1 MSSDLR
7 RMSRLFEEARGALI
21 TLADEARVKAEYR
34 LMREIYEM
42 ADSLKLLERETF
54 NTEE

>member
-1 MSSDLR
+1 MSNDLK

-21 TLADEARVKAEYR
+21 TLADEARVKAEYG
-34 LMREIYEM
+34 LMREVYEM
-42 ADSLKLLERETF
+42 ADALKLLERETF

>member
-1 MSSDLR
+1 MSNDLK
-7 RMSRLFEEARGALI
+7 RMSRLFEEARGALV
-21 TLADEARVKAEYR
+21 TLADEARVKAEYG

-42 ADSLKLLERETF
+42 VDSLRLLERETF